1 MSSLADELPRE
12 IERCIA
18 IRGHF
23 EELRGLPN
31 VMVEPQI
38 AMMSASITGAI
49 QALAS
54 GDVVEML
61 RHYEDLKGWEE

>member
-18 IRGHF
+18 IRGRF